1 MRVNEVAGSPDASAG
16 YLPDGALRVNFA
28 WLSRLR
34 FGAVLGQLFVIL
46 VVRFGLGQPLPLF
59 PLGVVLALELAV
71 NVWAIGRLRRPRA
84 ISATEVALGVGADL
98 VLFSALLY
106 FSGGPSNPFSFL
118 YLVHIAL
125 AAIVLP
131 QRTSFALVG
140 LALACSLGLF
150 FANVPLGHDHAHH
163 HQGGYDWHLRGMWV
177 AFGIGACFIVYFIQ
191 RVQHELS
198 AVAEKLRISRERAAR
213 NEHLAVLAM
222 LSTGAAHELGSPL
235 ATIAVASSE
244 LLRSLPPDATQ
255 AREDLALI
263 RSQVARC
270 REIVDQLSVD
280 AGLARGAA
288 VTRLPAGEVLAQAL
302 AGLPG
307 ERVVTQGSPE
317 AGLDVVGPVAALAQ
331 AYRNLIQNA
340 LDATAPDG
348 RVRLSVRRADDDVRL
363 EVEDDGPGMSGEVL
377 SRATEPFFTTKP
389 RGSGMGLGLFLVQSV
404 AEQVGGRLE
413 LASSAGHG
421 TRASLVLPLAATNGR
436 IVSPAASG
444 EAAADRV

>member
-1 MRVNEVAGSPDASAG
+1 MIEAAALPAVSASYPPG
-16 YLPDGALRVNFA
+16 GAFRVNFA

-46 VVRFGLGQPLPLF
+46 VVHFGLGEELPLF
-59 PLGVVLALELAV
+59 PLGVVLALELLVNAWAV
-71 NVWAIGRLRRPRA
+71 GRLRNLRQ

-106 FSGGPSNPFSFL
+106 FTGGPSNPFSFL

-150 FANVPLGHDHAHH
+150 FAHVPLGHDHSHH
-163 HQGGYDWHLRGMWV
+163 HGGYNWHLRGMWV
-177 AFGIGACFIVYFIQ
+177 AFGVGACLIVYFIQ
-191 RVQHELS
+191 RVQHEL
-198 AVAEKLRISRERAAR
+198 AAMAEKLRLSRERAAR

-244 LLRSLPPDATQ
+244 LMRSLPPEASQ

-270 REIVDQLSVD
+270 REIVDQLSLD
-280 AGLARGAA
+280 AGQARGAA
-288 VTRLPAGEVLAQAL
+288 VARMPAREVLAQAL
-302 AGLPG
+302 AGVPR
-307 ERVVTQGSPE
+307 ERVANEPSH
-317 AGLDVVGPVAALAQ
+317 AGELEVVGPAGALAQ
-331 AYRNLIQNA
+331 ALRNLIQNA

-348 RVRLSVRRADDDVRL
+348 RVRLRIERAADEVRL
-363 EVEDDGPGMSGEVL
+363 EVADDGPGMSREVL
-377 SRATEPFFTTKP
+377 IRATEPFFTTKP
-389 RGSGMGLGLFLVQSV
+389 RGRGMGLGLFLAQSV

-413 LASSAGHG
+413 LASSAGQG
-421 TRASLVLPLAATNGR
+421 TRASLVLPMAATNGR
-436 IVSPAASG
+436 MVLGQPTG
-444 EAAADRV
+444 EARTDGV